1 MVSVTIYV
9 VVSLLAF
16 FSLTVVGSGHGQP
29 YSRHVRAMAA
39 YGRQP
44 SQVLASMWML
54 VGVASLFGS
63 LDRLSGCSAGQPAG
77 GSEFNAMA
85 AKASPMDSAD
95 LARLLVHAVDGRVAR
110 IPAVGCGH
118 VHVGRV
124 HPLAAR
130 QRRSIYHRGDS
141 RHGSHRDTARLAV
154 LGALGTWFDCHGG
167 GAGIGVLRHGHATD
181 ARRPGGG
188 ADGLRTARCGPASS
202 PRSACTS
209 LSAC

>member
-1 MVSVTIYV
+1 
-9 VVSLLAF
+9 
-16 FSLTVVGSGHGQP
+16 
-29 YSRHVRAMAA
+29 MAA

-44 SQVLASMWML
+44 ESGACQHVDARGCGEP
-54 VGVASLFGS
+54 VRFP
-63 LDRLSGCSAGQPAG
+63 DRLSGCSAGQPAG
-77 GSEFNAMA
+77 GSRVQRHGCG
-85 AKASPMDSAD
+85 K
-95 LARLLVHAVDGRVAR
+95 LRRWIRLVRTSCVHAVDGRVAR

-130 QRRSIYHRGDS
+130 SEDPSHRGDS

-181 ARRPGGG
+181 ARVRPGGG
-188 ADGLRTARCGPASS
+188 ADIQQRAVPASS